1 MESTLKVHTLKVQTT
16 FNQDLHQTKQIKIM
30 FEKIKRW
37 WLCTNHMTNKR
48 LVMNESYRHWR
59 NEMHHSW
66 PIFKFKII
74 IIVNT
79 QNPCYNN
86 YCNRDFVVMSLVQL
100 LYQWHHHT
108 GSSRRKINAPF
119 TLTDLPPEIFPF
131 FFSLLG
137 MCIKDNGEQE
147 WFSRMYYPG

>member
-1 MESTLKVHTLKVQTT
+1 
-16 FNQDLHQTKQIKIM
+16 
-30 FEKIKRW
+30 
-37 WLCTNHMTNKR
+37 MTNKR

-131 FFSLLG
+131 FFFFAGYVYQGQPWAGMIFEDVLPRVVETIFCIFLSTCACMYVWLNSTWSLPLAQARRG
-137 MCIKDNGEQE
+137 IQVVYDN
-147 WFSRMYYPG
+147 